1 MANITPFA
9 ALDCEAIV
17 CIVQAYDSAW
27 HSLRGSIF
35 ASVPRAEETRD
46 ILIRRIIEIAEHGE
60 CDPARL
66 RDGALRHFG
75 LAA

>member
-1 MANITPFA
+1 MANIAPLV
-9 ALDCEAIV
+9 ALDSETIIR
-17 CIVQAYDSAW
+17 IVQAYDTAW

-35 ASVPRAEETRD
+35 ASVPRAEETRE

-60 CDPARL
+60 CDPTRL

-75 LAA
+75 MAA

>member
-1 MANITPFA
+1 MTNITPFA

-17 CIVQAYDSAW
+17 RIVQAYDSAW

-35 ASVPRAEETRD
+35 ASVPRADETRE
-46 ILIRRIIEIAEHGE
+46 ILIRRIIEIAECGE
-60 CDPARL
+60 CDATRL
-66 RDGALRHFG
+66 RDGALRQFG